1 MLALPDRPPNANGF
15 FAEISRAGAT
25 PREMVYEMTTSGSI
39 SI

>member
-1 MLALPDRPPNANGF
+1 MPPIQVSLDL
-15 FAEISRAGAT
+15 FAGVLDGVLEAT